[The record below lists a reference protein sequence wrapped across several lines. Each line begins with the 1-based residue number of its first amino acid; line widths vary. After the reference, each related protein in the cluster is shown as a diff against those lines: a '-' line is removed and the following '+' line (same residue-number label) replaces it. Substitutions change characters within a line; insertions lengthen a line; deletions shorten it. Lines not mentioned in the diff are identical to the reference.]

1 MLLINVFSRH
11 AKKNAMVVLFHG
23 GLLLRQVEFCGCFS
37 FEFLEF
43 HPLRVS
49 KSCTLLKLH
58 YVCVCSSMCSCVGL
72 YSNVYIILRVA
83 LSVQPAQFRSVRLS
97 TSLAQSALHDFRGLH
112 DSWTRVSRLEWRL
125 AVSSPLTRRFP
136 AVVGIVISKI
146 ARHFFRCLVESVGT
160 RCRW

>member
-1 MLLINVFSRH
+1 
-11 AKKNAMVVLFHG
+11 MVVLFHG

-58 YVCVCSSMCSCVGL
+58 CVCVCVCSSMCSCVGL

-83 LSVQPAQFRSVRLS
+83 LSVQPAQFQKRPLVYISCAICASRFSRPSRQLD
-97 TSLAQSALHDFRGLH
+97 QSIPSGVE
-112 DSWTRVSRLEWRL
+112 T
-125 AVSSPLTRRFP
+125 
-136 AVVGIVISKI
+136 
-146 ARHFFRCLVESVGT
+146 RCLESIDKTFPG
-160 RCRW
+160 RRRHCHFEDRKAFLSSFSRKRWHSLPLVKRLKILKRS